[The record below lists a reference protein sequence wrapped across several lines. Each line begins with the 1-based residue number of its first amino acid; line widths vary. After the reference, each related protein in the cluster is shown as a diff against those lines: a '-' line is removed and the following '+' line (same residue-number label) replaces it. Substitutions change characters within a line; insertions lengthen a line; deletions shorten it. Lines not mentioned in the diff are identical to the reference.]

1 MDNLPYAGNSEK
13 QSLKSIWSKPEGKAT
28 LLVGAGAAC
37 VLFYYWGVILPFLIM
52 TLQNTLYFGFLLGIV
67 GLLVFL
73 FTNRQ
78 FRTMI
83 WYLWKTLMRGL
94 AGLII
99 QIDPIA
105 ILKTYIGDLEDKQEE
120 MSGKITELAGSKEKL
135 WSKIQKNNE
144 EADDLLRKA
153 AKAKEMGKLDAAQ
166 LNAMKAGG
174 LKSMNEKLLPLHVN
188 MQKLHEFLEK
198 AYKASDFVIKQARIQ
213 VELKETEY
221 DAIKS
226 SSAALRS
233 AMTIFKGDPDKRA
246 MFEQSLEYIQDDM
259 AKKVAEMKRIV
270 DLSTEFIDNADIES
284 GVNYDKGMALLDDYM
299 KGQKLSILQA
309 GPDFETPSLGSRPT
323 EQALLP
329 NPKVKGSTSE
339 WD

>member
-1 MDNLPYAGNSEK
+1 
-13 QSLKSIWSKPEGKAT
+13 
-28 LLVGAGAAC
+28 LLCG
-37 VLFYYWGVILPFLIM
+37 VL
-52 TLQNTLYFGFLLGIV
+52 

-73 FTNRQ
+73 LTNKQ
-78 FRTMI
+78 FRTMV

-94 AGLII
+94 AGIII

-105 ILKTYIGDLEDKQEE
+105 ILKTYIGDLEKKQEE
-120 MSGKITELAGSKEKL
+120 MSEKITELAGSKEKL

-144 EADDLLRKA
+144 DSEDNLRKA

-174 LKSMNEKLLPLHVN
+174 LKSMNEKLAPLHAN

-198 AYKASDFVIKQARIQ
+198 AYKASDFVIKQAKIQ

-259 AKKVAEMKRIV
+259 ANKVAEMKRIV

-284 GVNYDKGMALLDDYM
+284 GVNYDKGMALLDEYM
-299 KGQKLSILQA
+299 SGRKVSFLQDSQSF
-309 GPDFETPSLGSRPT
+309 GTPSLGNSSAK
-323 EQALLP
+323 ALLP
-329 NPKVKGSTSE
+329 NQGKGSGSE